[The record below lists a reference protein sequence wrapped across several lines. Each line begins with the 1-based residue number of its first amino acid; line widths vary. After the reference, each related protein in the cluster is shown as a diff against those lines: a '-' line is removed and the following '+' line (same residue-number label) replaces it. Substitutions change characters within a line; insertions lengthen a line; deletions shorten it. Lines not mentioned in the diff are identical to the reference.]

1 MATQYSSTTSS
12 VNREEARDAETLLF
26 LDLYS
31 SIGSEPENIPEAERV
46 DAVQSEDSSD
56 VVEPPAFEG
65 IGSTLTD
72 PKLVARFEGVRR
84 DLAREIRSE
93 MCTVEQALRYLEH
106 LEITLL
112 MEQDGDL

>member
-1 MATQYSSTTSS
+1 MATQYSSSTSS
-12 VNREEARDAETLLF
+12 VNREETRDAETLLF

-31 SIGSEPENIPEAERV
+31 SIGPEPENIPAAERV
-46 DAVQSEDSSD
+46 EAIQADEPSD
-56 VVEPPAFEG
+56 IAEPSAFEG
-65 IGSTLTD
+65 IGSTLTE

-93 MCTVEQALRYLEH
+93 MCTVEQAKRYLEH

-112 MEQDGDL
+112 LEQDGEL

>member
-1 MATQYSSTTSS
+1 MSTQYSSTTGS
-12 VNREEARDAETLLF
+12 VNREEARDAEALLF

>member
-1 MATQYSSTTSS
+1 MLKPCCSLTSTVRLVLNLRTS
-12 VNREEARDAETLLF
+12 
-26 LDLYS
+26 
-31 SIGSEPENIPEAERV
+31 PEAERV